1 MKCPKCGADR
11 DKVVNSRPVA
21 AGAAIRRRRL
31 CLACG
36 HRYTTRE
43 EPVALPLMVQKRDA
57 RLEPFDKLKLRR
69 SIELAV
75 VKRPVGLSQIDQLV
89 DGIDEHLRADF
100 EELVPSTEIGR
111 RVLDAL
117 EPIDE
122 VAYLRYASIF
132 KRFRDAAQF
141 TTEVENLIRRE

>member
-11 DKVVNSRPVA
+11 DRVVDSRAVQ

-36 HRYTTRE
+36 HRFTTRE
-43 EPVALPLMVQKRDA
+43 SPVGEILMVQKRDG
-57 RLEPFDKLKLRR
+57 RLEPFDKRKLQQ
-69 SIELAV
+69 SIEHAV
-75 VKRPVGLSQIDQLV
+75 VKRPVGTRQIEGLV
-89 DGIDEHLRADF
+89 DAIADRLKA
-100 EELVPSTEIGR
+100 EYDELVPSTEVGR
-111 RVLDAL
+111 RALDGL
-117 EPIDE
+117 EAIDE

-141 TTEVENLIRRE
+141 TIEIENLIQRE